1 MRIEIG
7 KKYIDAS
14 GDIVKIVRE
23 SEDINYEFVDD
34 KCVYFTKDG
43 YYYSSK
49 TTSEYDLICEVDD
62 SIMLI
67 YNYEFILA
75 HYIKYGGNLDWIKT
89 H

>member
-14 GDIVKIVRE
+14 GDIVKIARE
-23 SEDINYEFVDD
+23 SEDINYEFIDD

-49 TTSEYDLICEVDD
+49 TTSEYDLICE
-62 SIMLI
+62 
-67 YNYEFILA
+67 
-75 HYIKYGGNLDWIKT
+75 LDK
-89 H
+89 